1 LEYLLFVRD
10 QLLSIVGKVSFF
22 ISLAVYVTMLI
33 LLISQ
38 HMTFFD
44 DGMGDLIIVGL
55 MSCAMLLQVSLLF
68 MATKH
73 QLKWFYLPIIII
85 AFIFLSLAPRF
96 IHPVTGQ
103 DNRLEN
109 LKALVPNPQ
118 KVPKS
123 QPLNTL

>member
-1 LEYLLFVRD
+1 M
-10 QLLSIVGKVSFF
+10 GKVSFV
-22 ISLAVYVTMLI
+22 ISLVVYMTMVV

-44 DGMGDLIIVGL
+44 DGIGDLIIVGL
-55 MSCAMLLQVSLLF
+55 MSCVMLLQVSLLF

-73 QLKWFYLPIIII
+73 QLKWFYLPIIVI

-103 DNRLEN
+103 DKRLEN

-123 QPLNTL
+123 QPINTPN